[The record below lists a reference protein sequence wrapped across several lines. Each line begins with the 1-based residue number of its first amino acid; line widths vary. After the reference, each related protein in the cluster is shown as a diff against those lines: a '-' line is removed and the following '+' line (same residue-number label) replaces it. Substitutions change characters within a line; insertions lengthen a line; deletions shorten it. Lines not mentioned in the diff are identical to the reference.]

1 MRPDPSAAKLWDKK
15 STPLKAP
22 FRIPTSQALAS
33 SQARYDCGMNRRLLT
48 VKSPFEATRSM
59 NGWVRQFNIGE
70 KVWCDLDQLKRDISS
85 IQFEVDNDPWS
96 VGRDVLVTSTK
107 PQS

>member
-1 MRPDPSAAKLWDKK
+1 
-15 STPLKAP
+15 
-22 FRIPTSQALAS
+22 
-33 SQARYDCGMNRRLLT
+33 
-48 VKSPFEATRSM
+48 M